1 MALNSTADLAHP
13 LAEPARPRG
22 ADPVTVSRWAAV
34 SARQTSLVAAVLI
47 VILVALVAP
56 PLWFLIEGSIT
67 VAPPSG
73 RVALAT
79 QWGLANFEAV
89 LSNRHFIETSVNS
102 LVFAA
107 GSAVMALAF
116 GWVNAWIVERT
127 NTPFKPLAYLT
138 AIISLGTPY
147 ILYVSAWLLF
157 FGKAG
162 PVNSLYR
169 NLTGATDVLINI
181 YSMPG
186 MVLVEGFLWSPLA
199 FLLVGA
205 TLRNANPELEEAARV
220 SGAGVFATIRRITMR
235 LSLPAM
241 MALSMLVFIR
251 AIEAF
256 EVPALVGLPGR
267 ISVLTTD
274 IYANMVSRAPP
285 DLGGASALSVLMLLL
300 VLVLLYIY
308 GRLSRHAERFATI
321 TGKGFRPR
329 PFDLG
334 RLRYVAAG
342 VLVLNFVLLLM
353 VPMLMLV
360 WVSLLPFFQPVSAA
374 AFKLMTLNNYRVVLA
389 SDHLDL
395 MLNTFLVALS
405 TATIAVSITFLG
417 AWLAVRRAPGG
428 WLVERLT
435 TIPLV
440 FPGLILGVAVMQV
453 FLHLPIPLY
462 GTLGIL
468 IWAFVIAY
476 LPYGMRYSSSG
487 MLQIHRELEEAA
499 AVCGA
504 APLTRLRRI
513 VAPLLAPAL
522 MAGWLFIFLM
532 AARVLSLAILLAGPR
547 SQTMAVAMFDLWGN
561 GQGTELAALG
571 LMWSMLMAMI
581 AVVFYMLARRSAAGA
596 IGRA

>member
-1 MALNSTADLAHP
+1 MNS
-13 LAEPARPRG
+13 LAEPH
-22 ADPVTVSRWAAV
+22 SRSRA
-34 SARQTSLVAAVLI
+34 SARQTSWIAGLLI
-47 VILVALVAP
+47 VVLAALVVP
-56 PLWFLIEGSIT
+56 PLFFLLQGSVII
-67 VAPPSG
+67 AGP
-73 RVALAT
+73 ANEAT
-79 QWGLANFEAV
+79 RWGLENFQNV
-89 LSNRHFIETSVNS
+89 LGGRRFVATTLNS
-102 LVFAA
+102 LWFAA
-107 GSAVMALAF
+107 GSAVIALVV
-116 GWVNAWIVERT
+116 GWVMAWIVERT
-127 NTPFKPLAYLT
+127 NAPLKGLAYVT

-147 ILYVSAWLLF
+147 ILYVSAWLLV

-162 PVNSLYR
+162 PVNQLYR
-169 NLTGATDVLINI
+169 TLTGSTDVLINI

-220 SGAGVFATIRRITMR
+220 SGAGVWATIRRVTMR
-235 LSLPAM
+235 LSLPAI
-241 MALSMLVFIR
+241 MALAMLVFIR

-274 IYANMVSRAPP
+274 IYTNMMARAPP
-285 DLGGASALSVLMLLL
+285 DLGGSSALSVLMLCL
-300 VLVLLYIY
+300 VLVLLYAY
-308 GRLSRHAERFATI
+308 GKLSRHAERFATI

-334 RLRYVAAG
+334 RLRYVAAAI
-342 VLVLNFVLLLM
+342 LVVDFVLLLV
-353 VPMLMLV
+353 VPMAMLG
-360 WVSLLPFFQPVSAA
+360 WISLLPFFAPVSAA
-374 AFKLMTLNNYRVVLA
+374 SFKLISLNNYRTVLA
-389 SDHLDL
+389 SDHVEL
-395 MLNTFLVALS
+395 MMNTMLVAVA
-405 TATIAVSITFLG
+405 TATFAVALTFFA

-428 WLVERLT
+428 WLVERLA

-440 FPGLILGVAVMQV
+440 FPGLVLGIAVMQV
-453 FLHLPIPLY
+453 FLRLPIPLY
-462 GTLGIL
+462 GTIGIL
-468 IWAFVIAY
+468 IWAFVINY

-504 APLTRLRRI
+504 SALTRLRRI

-522 MAGWLFIFLM
+522 VAGWLFIFLM
-532 AARVLSLAILLAGPR
+532 ATRVLSLAILLAGPR

-581 AVVFYMLARRSAAGA
+581 AVVFYVLARRSAAGA
-596 IGRA
+596 MGRA

>member
-1 MALNSTADLAHP
+1 VTTSADLAHVRDI
-13 LAEPARPRG
+13 PAAAHPAAG
-22 ADPVTVSRWAAV
+22 ATGWSRF
-34 SARQTSLVAAVLI
+34 SARQTAWLAAVLI
-47 VILVALVAP
+47 VILVALVVP
-56 PLWFLIEGSIT
+56 PFVFLLQGSVTIAGPT
-67 VAPPSG
+67 MNTSE
-73 RVALAT
+73 
-79 QWGLANFEAV
+79 WGLGNFEAV
-89 LSNRHFIETSVNS
+89 LRSRHFVTTSVNS

-107 GSAVMALAF
+107 ASALLALLI
-116 GWVNAWIVERT
+116 GWVTAWIVERT
-127 NTPFKPLAYLT
+127 NTPLKALAYLT
-138 AIISLGTPY
+138 SIISLGTPY
-147 ILYVSAWLLF
+147 ILYVTAWLLF

-162 PVNSLYR
+162 PVNHLYR
-169 NLTGATDVLINI
+169 TLTGSTDVLINI
-181 YSMPG
+181 YSMAG

-220 SGAGVFATIRRITMR
+220 HGAGVWQTIRRVTMR
-235 LSLPAM
+235 LSLPSIL
-241 MALSMLVFIR
+241 ALSMLVFIR

-274 IYANMVSRAPP
+274 IYSNMVARAPP
-285 DLGGASALSVLMLLL
+285 DMGGASALSVIMLAL
-300 VLVLLYIY
+300 VLVLLYVY

-334 RLRYVAAG
+334 RLRYVAAT
-342 VLVLNFVLLLM
+342 VLVFNFLLLL
-353 VPMLMLV
+353 VIPMLMLV

-374 AFKLMTLNNYRVVLA
+374 AFKLISLNNYRTVLA
-389 SDHLDL
+389 SDHMDL
-395 MLNTFLVALS
+395 MINTFIVAIA
-405 TATIAVSITFLG
+405 TATLAVAITFLG

-428 WLVERLT
+428 WIIERLA

-440 FPGLILGVAVMQV
+440 FPGLILGIAVMQV
-453 FLHLPIPLY
+453 FLRIPIPLY

-468 IWAFVIAY
+468 IWAFVINY

-499 AVCGA
+499 AISGA
-504 APLTRLRRI
+504 TPFTRVRRI

-522 MAGWLFIFLM
+522 LAGWLFIFLM
-532 AARVLSLAILLAGPR
+532 SARVLSLAILLAGPR

-571 LMWSMLMAMI
+571 LMWSMLMTVI
-581 AVVFYMLARRSAAGA
+581 AVVFYVLARRSAAGA
-596 IGRA
+596 LGRA